1 MLEELREDERINI
14 RRAPVIRSLLGQE
27 VSYEMQDSD
36 THRKRTSR
44 SPAWTPH
51 GHTSANVELQVLEHR
66 NKTVVTPT
74 VGRIAEIFFSKNIRV
89 SGNALSD
96 CVETEKNASDIG
108 PIVHLTNPDTVK
120 WLEPAAYPGHYLSV
134 LVDGVTYSVCIY
146 CLPRTLTYAPLRS
159 VIL

>member
-27 VSYEMQDSD
+27 VSYEMQDSR
-36 THRKRTSR
+36 TRRKRTSR
-44 SPAWTPH
+44 SPTWTPQ
-51 GHTSANVELQVLEHR
+51 TSANVELQVLEHR

-74 VGRIAEIFFSKNIRV
+74 VGRIAEIFFSKNIKI
-89 SGNALSD
+89 SGNILSD
-96 CVETEKNASDIG
+96 CVETEKNASGIV
-108 PIVHLTNPDTVK
+108 PIVHLTNPNTVK

-134 LVDGVTYSVCIY
+134 LVDGVRYSVCIY
-146 CLPRTLTYAPLRS
+146 CVPRSLTYASLRS